1 MNQLI
6 WSSEFYELFNIPFDQ
21 VASFDTQIAKLH
33 PDDREPAMAKINRS
47 IEEKIPLENEYRII
61 LADGQQR

>member
-1 MNQLI
+1 
-6 WSSEFYELFNIPFDQ
+6 

-47 IEEKIPLENEYRII
+47 IEEKYHWRKNTGSFWLMDSNV
-61 LADGQQR
+61 G

>member
-1 MNQLI
+1 
-6 WSSEFYELFNIPFDQ
+6 